1 MSKESTL
8 NNGSGLKFILRA
20 FQYRNYRLFF
30 SGQIISVTGT
40 WMQMIAVVWLVYRLT
55 NSAFLLGLVG
65 FISQIPTFIFSPLAG
80 VLADHLERR
89 KILIITQTLAML
101 QAFILAALS
110 FTGHIAVWQIIVLSV
125 FLGLINAFDAPVR
138 QAFVIDMV
146 EKKEDLGNAIAL
158 NSSMFNAARLLGPS
172 VAGIIIASF
181 GETICFLLNGISF
194 LAVIFALSL
203 MEIKQNKAPFE
214 TSHMLKRL
222 KEGLRYAFGF
232 APIRYI
238 LLLISLFSL
247 IGMSYVVVMPVV
259 AKEILHGNAKTL
271 GFLMGAAGL
280 GAVIGTLYLAWKRTS
295 HGLEKIIPVATI
307 IFGASLITFSFSRNF
322 WLSLFLML
330 FTGIGMMVQ
339 MAAGNT
345 VIQTI
350 TDDDKRGRVMSFF
363 TMAFMGI
370 APFGSLLAGV
380 LTEKI
385 GAANTLLINGIL
397 CIIGALF
404 FSTKAGLI
412 KKAIEA
418 KVGIPRQ
425 SAQPPKQ

>member
-1 MSKESTL
+1 
-8 NNGSGLKFILRA
+8 
-20 FQYRNYRLFF
+20 
-30 SGQIISVTGT
+30 
-40 WMQMIAVVWLVYRLT
+40 MIAVVWLVYRLT

-110 FTGHIAVWQIIVLSV
+110 FSGHIAVWQIIVLST
-125 FLGLINAFDAPVR
+125 FLGTINAFDAPVR

-158 NSSMFNAARLLGPS
+158 SSSMFNSARLIGPS
-172 VAGIIIASF
+172 IAGIIIATF
-181 GETICFLLNGISF
+181 GEGICFLLNGFSF
-194 LAVIFALSL
+194 LAVILALY
-203 MEIKQNKAPFE
+203 MMKVKHKNKPFE

-222 KEGLRYAFGF
+222 KEGLSYAFGF

-259 AKEILHGNAKTL
+259 AREILSGNAKTL
-271 GFLMGAAGL
+271 GFLMGGAGL
-280 GAVIGTLYLAWKRTS
+280 GAVIGTLYLAWQRTS
-295 HGLEKIIPVATI
+295 RGLEKIIPAATI
-307 IFGASLITFSFSRNF
+307 IFGVSLVIFSFSHNF

-330 FTGIGMMVQ
+330 CTGAGMMVQ
-339 MAAGNT
+339 MAASNT
-345 VIQTI
+345 IIQTI

-370 APFGSLLAGV
+370 APFGSLLAGA

-404 FSTKAGLI
+404 FNAKANLI
-412 KKAIEA
+412 KKAMEIKA
-418 KVGIPRQ
+418 GIPRQ
-425 SAQPPKQ
+425 STQPPKL